1 MIDRLNNNNFNYLHK
16 NQKEIQNQLNAKQ
29 NIYTSEKI
37 YCHDFSRKIFKK
49 APRNY
54 LI

>member
-37 YCHDFSRKIFKK
+37 YCHGIFPK
-49 APRNY
+49 NF
-54 LI
+54 